1 MACLGRRRGPGAN
14 SPGPLV
20 HPSPKAKPQMTLDDH
35 ERTVL
40 AAPAGTPPWTAG
52 LVEQLAEAHLRRV
65 REGEPRSL
73 AAELTRLGREAGRAR
88 LLVEAGEVIGA
99 SLDVEVTLRS
109 VARVA
114 VQGLAECCV
123 VHLVE
128 EGTVHEVA
136 MAHADPRLERVAHQL
151 WRRSRLEPGCTGSR
165 VAEAIRTGV
174 PELIEALPASLAG
187 ELAAGG
193 RGERVI
199 RRLAGRSA
207 AIVPLSARG
216 QVVGCMTLIATR
228 SVPRYDTEDVRLA
241 GELARRAAL
250 ALDNARLYRAAQ
262 EASRTK
268 SDFLAVLSHEMRTPL
283 TTVIGYADLLRGGV
297 PVELP
302 EPLRP
307 YVDRIRAAAWHQ
319 LGIIEQ
325 ILSFSR
331 LDAGRLKLHPET
343 TELVDVVLEAAGMLE
358 PVADEKGLAFHV
370 ALPPGPVTLRTD
382 PLKVRQILLNLLS
395 NAVKFTQRGGIRV
408 ELEAQLE
415 GAVIRVQDTG
425 PGIEPAHRER
435 IFEAFW
441 QAENATTRRS
451 SGTGLGLSVGRRL
464 ARLLGGDLEVASEPG
479 AGSTFTLRIAG
490 L

>member
-1 MACLGRRRGPGAN
+1 
-14 SPGPLV
+14 
-20 HPSPKAKPQMTLDDH
+20 MTLDDH

>member
-1 MACLGRRRGPGAN
+1 
-14 SPGPLV
+14 
-20 HPSPKAKPQMTLDDH
+20 MTLDDH
-35 ERTVL
+35 ERTAL

-136 MAHADPRLERVAHQL
+136 MAHADPRLERVAQQL

-165 VAEAIRTGV
+165 VAEAIRTGA

-207 AIVPLSARG
+207 AIVPLCARG

-228 SVPRYDTEDVRLA
+228 SAPRYDAEDVRLA
-241 GELARRAAL
+241 GELGRRAAL
-250 ALDNARLYRAAQ
+250 ALDNARLFRAAQ

-331 LDAGRLKLHPET
+331 MDGGRLKLNPEPAD
-343 TELVDVVLEAAGMLE
+343 LVDVVLEAAGMLE
-358 PVADEKGLAFHV
+358 PVADEKGLDFHV
-370 ALPPGPVTLRTD
+370 ALPAAPLMLRTD
-382 PLKVRQILLNLLS
+382 PLKVRQVLLNLLS
-395 NAVKFTQRGGIRV
+395 NAVKFTQRGSIRV
-408 ELEAQLE
+408 ELEAE
-415 GAVIRVQDTG
+415 GAGAVIRVRDTG
-425 PGIEPAHRER
+425 PGIAREHRER

-441 QAENATTRRS
+441 QAENATTRRN
-451 SGTGLGLSVGRRL
+451 SGTGLGLSVGRRM